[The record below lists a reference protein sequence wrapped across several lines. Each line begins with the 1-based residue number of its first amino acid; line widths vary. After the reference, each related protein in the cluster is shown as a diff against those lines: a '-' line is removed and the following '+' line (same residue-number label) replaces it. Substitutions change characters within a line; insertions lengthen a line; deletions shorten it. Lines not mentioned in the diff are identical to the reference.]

1 MLKFI
6 SFGSGSSGNCYL
18 LYTETDALLIDV
30 GVGIR
35 TLKKHF
41 HDYGVTFDQIHHVL
55 LTHDH
60 ADHVK
65 SVGSISRDYNLPV
78 YTTHKVHVGIERNY
92 CVRQKISPE
101 LAHVIDKD
109 VTFTLGE
116 FRITPF
122 GVPHDSSDNVG
133 YDVVCGDVT
142 FCLMT
147 DIGHMTDE
155 MLAHVSQANYLVIEA
170 NHDKEMLR
178 TGPYPQYLKER
189 IAGPKGHLS
198 NVECATALAEHATAL
213 LKHVWLCH
221 LSEDNNH
228 PELARKTV
236 EQVLRSYGIVS
247 GVDFQ
252 LDVLKRKS
260 PSEIFELT

>member
-41 HDYGVTFDQIHHVL
+41 HDYGLAFDQIHHVL

-155 MLAHVSQANYLVIEA
+155 MLAHVSHANYLVIEA
-170 NHDKEMLR
+170 NLIMIRKCYEQGLIHNI
-178 TGPYPQYLKER
+178 LK
-189 IAGPKGHLS
+189 S
-198 NVECATALAEHATAL
+198 V
-213 LKHVWLCH
+213 
-221 LSEDNNH
+221 
-228 PELARKTV
+228 
-236 EQVLRSYGIVS
+236 
-247 GVDFQ
+247 
-252 LDVLKRKS
+252 
-260 PSEIFELT
+260 

>member
-101 LAHVIDKD
+101 LAHVIDK
-109 VTFTLGE
+109 
-116 FRITPF
+116 
-122 GVPHDSSDNVG
+122 
-133 YDVVCGDVT
+133 DVT